1 MFWRCKICP
10 QRPKPD
16 GFGQGSRL
24 SPGIPGAAALAAPV
38 TAAASLVIERT
49 AKGRTRRQDI
59 RPLLL
64 RVEPGKHPDALSL
77 RCLAGSAQNL
87 RMDSFCSALHRY
99 FGVEPAIL
107 EDAEQIRE
115 EIYILWEGALIPP
128 LPLP

>member
-1 MFWRCKICP
+1 MGLVVA
-10 QRPKPD
+10 D
-16 GFGQGSRL
+16 YRL
-24 SPGIPGAAALAAPV
+24 EFPGAAALAAPV